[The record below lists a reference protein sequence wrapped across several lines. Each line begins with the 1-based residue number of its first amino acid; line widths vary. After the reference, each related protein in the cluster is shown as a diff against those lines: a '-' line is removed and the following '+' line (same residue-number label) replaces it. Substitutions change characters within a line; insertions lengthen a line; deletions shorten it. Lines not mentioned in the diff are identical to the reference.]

1 MKYQDSYEH
10 VFAYYCKALLA
21 MLIALFWSAAQTLLT
36 SPFYSVAFLAAYY
49 VGLASAAATVICSII
64 ILEDF
69 KLIKLSKNKILHEE
83 KVLNAREKRKRECIY
98 SIRQDLHDIKN
109 IMHASAHGSISNSD
123 QTGS

>member
-10 VFAYYCKALLA
+10 VFADYCKALLA

-69 KLIKLSKNKILHEE
+69 TDSPCG
-83 KVLNAREKRKRECIY
+83 VSTLNAMPITA
-98 SIRQDLHDIKN
+98 SILPN
-109 IMHASAHGSISNSD
+109 F
-123 QTGS
+123 

>member
-10 VFAYYCKALLA
+10 VFADYCKALLA

-98 SIRQDLHDIKN
+98 
-109 IMHASAHGSISNSD
+109 
-123 QTGS
+123 T